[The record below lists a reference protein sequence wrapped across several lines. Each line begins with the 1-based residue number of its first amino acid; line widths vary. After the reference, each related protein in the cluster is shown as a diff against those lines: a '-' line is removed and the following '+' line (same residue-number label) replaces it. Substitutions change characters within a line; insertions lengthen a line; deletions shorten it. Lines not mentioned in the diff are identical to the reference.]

1 VSRSRQRRRVESTED
16 WGQLDTRFKS
26 DLAQP
31 GLRIPFTADGETF
44 GTAAEL
50 RRTVIWLHT
59 FGERFADSRRGR
71 LMGPPRLAPDDAPR
85 LPAAGAIPS
94 GSEEMPDTLAYDE
107 SKRRLLVGRG
117 YVDNVDTRDWNYEIS
132 GKHVVHQW
140 FSYRRA
146 IRERPIISDRRKPSK
161 LGEIQ
166 PDHWLAE
173 YTTGLINVLGRLV
186 ELEQSQADLL
196 EPVCSSH
203 MISADELHRA
213 GSLTVD
219 ANSTWSGKTADPSE
233 QASLLG

>member
-1 VSRSRQRRRVESTED
+1 VSRRRQRRRVEPTEA

-59 FGERFADSRRGR
+59 VGER
-71 LMGPPRLAPDDAPR
+71 APDDAPR

-94 GSEEMPDTLAYDE
+94 GSEEMPDILAYDE

-132 GKHVVHQW
+132 GKHVLHQW

-146 IRERPIISDRRKPSK
+146 NRERPIIGDRRKPSK
-161 LGEIQ
+161 LGRFSPI
-166 PDHWLAE
+166 
-173 YTTGLINVLGRLV
+173 TGL
-186 ELEQSQADLL
+186 QSTRR
-196 EPVCSSH
+196 S
-203 MISADELHRA
+203 
-213 GSLTVD
+213 
-219 ANSTWSGKTADPSE
+219 
-233 QASLLG
+233 

>member
-1 VSRSRQRRRVESTED
+1 
-16 WGQLDTRFKS
+16 
-26 DLAQP
+26 
-31 GLRIPFTADGETF
+31 
-44 GTAAEL
+44 
-50 RRTVIWLHT
+50 
-59 FGERFADSRRGR
+59 
-71 LMGPPRLAPDDAPR
+71 
-85 LPAAGAIPS
+85 
-94 GSEEMPDTLAYDE
+94 
-107 SKRRLLVGRG
+107 
-117 YVDNVDTRDWNYEIS
+117 
-132 GKHVVHQW
+132 
-140 FSYRRA
+140 
-146 IRERPIISDRRKPSK
+146 